1 MKRYKRYIKRMRAV
15 LSKIH
20 LVDRCLLI
28 FMLVLMLQSAYSL
41 FAAVSQPADSS
52 HIDVIIRTSAAAIFG
67 YFLSANFCMRPDR
80 GSQYTWSSGQAL
92 QTDKGQKG
100 RDAPVQNR
108 MGFEPA
114 GTGTDAETAGTGTGT
129 GPAGTGTDA
138 ETAGNGGKTGK
149 GDAKGITEDE
159 NEDFQSACGLQ
170 IMTAA
175 FIGLFCLVVLI
186 LVRNLAGG
194 EAELGLAASPVI
206 VQFRDF
212 ISGSV
217 GFLIGCPT
225 SGPSSK

>member
-1 MKRYKRYIKRMRAV
+1 MKRFKRYIKRMRAV

-20 LVDRCLLI
+20 LVDRCLLA
-28 FMLVLMLQSAYSL
+28 FMLILMLQSAYSL
-41 FAAVSQPADSS
+41 FSAGSQPADSS

-80 GSQYTWSSGQAL
+80 DDRYTWSSGRTVQV
-92 QTDKGQKG
+92 DKGKKDKG
-100 RDAPVQNR
+100 APVQNR

-114 GTGTDAETAGTGTGT
+114 GTEPEPPGTGAGIGPVGT
-129 GPAGTGTDA
+129 GAQ
-138 ETAGNGGKTGK
+138 TGK
-149 GDAKGITEDE
+149 ENPQDMVDEGSGDIRP
-159 NEDFQSACGLQ
+159 ACSLQ
-170 IMTAA
+170 IVTAA
-175 FIGLFCLVVLI
+175 SIGLFCLVVLI

-225 SGPSSK
+225 SGPGTNTL